1 MYKGYTTTIRI
12 FSNKNNKENEKDD
25 SSILLQMFRK
35 LLPAMKSCC
44 QDRVVSFHNVY
55 SYNSQRVIFQRQPV
69 TADLGI
75 KKHVLHGK
83 IINNS
88 IILQAD
94 KEVIHL
100 LSVTHWLRDAR

>member
-35 LLPAMKSCC
+35 LLLAMKSCC

-55 SYNSQRVIFQRQPV
+55 SHNSQRVIFQRQPV

-75 KKHVLHGK
+75 KKHVLHDK

-88 IILQAD
+88 IILQTD

-100 LSVTHWLRDAR
+100 LSVTHWLRDA